1 MHNINFDGCG
11 PPEDLEKNFS
21 HHHKK
26 EIREPSTRG
35 LANTVSE
42 AAHQAEVVV
51 AVKVL
56 SHISLYNACIMAV
69 KPTIT

>member
-1 MHNINFDGCG
+1 MVVGHQKTWRRTLG
-11 PPEDLEKNFS
+11 